1 MNLTPEQITHIQA
14 LISESNL
21 GIQTLK
27 DDLVDHLCCVVEY
40 DMVRGKK
47 FDVALN
53 EAIDELAPEG
63 FEKIEHQTLF
73 LLHTTKLIHMKK
85 VMYIVGLASA
95 ISMSM
100 GLLMKYLHLAG
111 ALELTIAGFLTF
123 VLIFVPM
130 AVTDRLKAHVQSNLS
145 DRLRI
150 IIGIISLCIIC
161 LGVLMKIFH
170 LEGANFSVLAGVVF
184 FSFGFLP
191 FQFFAMYKKSV
202 AWQ

>member
-1 MNLTPEQITHIQA
+1 MNLTPEQISYIQA
-14 LISESNL
+14 VISESNL
-21 GIQTLK
+21 RIQTLK

-40 DMVRGKK
+40 DLVQGKK
-47 FDVALN
+47 FDDALH

-73 LLHTTKLIHMKK
+73 LLNSKTIYMKK
-85 VMYIVGLASA
+85 VMYIVGLTSA

-100 GLLMKYLHLAG
+100 GLVMKFLHWAG
-111 ALELTIAGFLTF
+111 SQELTIYGFLAF
-123 VLIFVPM
+123 MLIFVPL
-130 AVTDRLKAHVQSNLS
+130 ATIDRFKGRIQLRFS

-150 IIGIISLCIIC
+150 IMGIISLAIIS

-170 LEGANFSVLAGVVF
+170 MEGANLSVLAGAIF

-191 FQFFAMYKKSV
+191 VLFFNMYKKSV
-202 AWQ
+202 A

>member
-1 MNLTPEQITHIQA
+1 MNLTPEQILHIQA
-14 LISESNL
+14 VISESNL
-21 GIQTLK
+21 RIQTLK

-40 DMVRGKK
+40 DLVQGKK
-47 FDVALN
+47 FDAALH

-63 FEKIEHQTLF
+63 LEKIEHQTIF
-73 LLHTTKLIHMKK
+73 LLNTKTIYMKK

-100 GLLMKYLHLAG
+100 GLVMKFLHWAG
-111 ALELTIAGFLTF
+111 SQELTIFGFLAF
-123 VLIFVPM
+123 MLIFVPL
-130 AVTDRLKAHVQSNLS
+130 ATIDRFKGQMQLRFS

-150 IIGIISLCIIC
+150 IMGIISLALIS

-170 LEGANFSVLAGVVF
+170 MEGANLSVLAAAIF

-191 FQFFAMYKKSV
+191 ILFFNMYKKSI
-202 AWQ
+202 A